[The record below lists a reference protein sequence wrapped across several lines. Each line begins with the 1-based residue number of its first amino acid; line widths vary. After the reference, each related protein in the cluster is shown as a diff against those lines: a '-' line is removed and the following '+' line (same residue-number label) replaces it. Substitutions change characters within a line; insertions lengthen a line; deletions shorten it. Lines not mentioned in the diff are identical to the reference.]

1 LRAAG
6 ARGLASRPAPRRPR
20 CSRGLA
26 HGLLT
31 GFAAAVVALAAAGC
45 GPEAP
50 ETIDRE
56 VFVQTYVALREAEL
70 RSPGAVIPD
79 AARDSIL
86 GEKGVSDEDLV
97 AFAEVHG
104 GDPVF
109 MEGVWTEIQNR
120 IIELSSGTD
129 AER

>member
-1 LRAAG
+1 VRNAPLRSRCP
-6 ARGLASRPAPRRPR
+6 RGPIR
-20 CSRGLA
+20 
-26 HGLLT
+26 GLLT
-31 GFAAAVVALAAAGC
+31 GLAAAAVVVAAAGC
-45 GPEAP
+45 GPEVP

-56 VFVQTYVALREAEL
+56 VFVQTYVALRVAEL

-79 AARDSIL
+79 ADRDSVL
-86 GEKGVSDEDLV
+86 AERGVTEEDLV
-97 AFAEVHG
+97 SFAEVHG

-120 IIELSSGTD
+120 IIELSSGEG

>member
-1 LRAAG
+1 M
-6 ARGLASRPAPRRPR
+6 
-20 CSRGLA
+20 
-26 HGLLT
+26 T
-31 GFAAAVVALAAAGC
+31 GFAAAAVALAAAGC
-45 GPEAP
+45 EPEAP

-79 AARDSIL
+79 ADRDSIL
-86 GEKGVSDEDLV
+86 AEKGVSEEDLMT
-97 AFAEVHG
+97 FAEVHG

-120 IIELSSGTD
+120 IIELSSGADT
-129 AER
+129 ER